1 MMPLVI
7 HHVQGTVFFL
17 FSLHVDCFYCN
28 CIARG
33 RLKFSPLI
41 IIIYCRFL
49 SCCLSLFVWVCVC
62 VCTYASI
69 SLSQISGND
78 AASLQEGR
86 HCGIG
91 IRSAQEVQWKAMA
104 TSLHAVH
111 ERISATGLLFQAF
124 ESEGQQC
131 VALVDGAESLSQVPI
146 KEINTYRQC
155 AL

>member
-1 MMPLVI
+1 M
-7 HHVQGTVFFL
+7 
-17 FSLHVDCFYCN
+17 
-28 CIARG
+28 
-33 RLKFSPLI
+33 
-41 IIIYCRFL
+41 
-49 SCCLSLFVWVCVC
+49 LSLSLSLCVC
-62 VCTYASI
+62 FCTYASI
-69 SLSQISGND
+69 SRLQISGND